1 MSFSLFG
8 KSSGSFDFAFD
19 LVGQMVIPAFV
30 IGPDRKVL
38 AWNEACEELT
48 GLKATLPNGSIILY
62 NGYVSLNQ
70 TPSFTKGQLMVVKA
84 TFSLQGLPIRYAS

>member
-1 MSFSLFG
+1 MTITL
-8 KSSGSFDFAFD
+8 DIAD
-19 LVGQMVIPAFV
+19 DPT
-30 IGPDRKVL
+30 L
-38 AWNEACEELT
+38 AGYIAVKAAAESRALT

>member
-1 MSFSLFG
+1 MRERVTYAAG
-8 KSSGSFDFAFD
+8 ADY
-19 LVGQMVIPAFV
+19 
-30 IGPDRKVL
+30 DRLRSWL
-38 AWNEACEELT
+38 AGYIAVKAAAESRALT